1 MKEKLKIY
9 LDLFW
14 TFFKIGLFTFG
25 GGYVML
31 SIIEKEVTEKK
42 QWITKED
49 MFNLLAIAE
58 STPGPFAI
66 NAATFIGYKRAK
78 TFGSFLATLGVV
90 LPSFIIIVLISLFL
104 NQFESNKYIQGFL
117 RGIQAGVGVLIFKA
131 AYRLSKPIEKN
142 YLNIIIFFIA
152 LIVAFLTNFS
162 LIYLMLILM
171 AFGIALYYLGK
182 AVNL

>member
-1 MKEKLKIY
+1 MKEKVKLY

-31 SIIEKEVTEKK
+31 GIIEKEVTEKK

-66 NAATFIGYKRAK
+66 NAATFIGYKRGK
-78 TFGSFLATLGVV
+78 VLGSFVATLGVV
-90 LPSFIIIVLISLFL
+90 LPSFIIIVTISIFL

-117 RGIQAGVGVLIFKA
+117 RGIQAGVGVLIFQA

-142 YLNIIIFFIA
+142 YLNIIIFFVA
-152 LIVAFLTNFS
+152 LIVAFLTSFN

-182 AVNL
+182 AVDL